1 MNSPI
6 TLDAATP
13 VLAQFAPLYKK
24 RAPVYQVEML
34 NQLHA
39 VWQGP
44 HDTLLDVGGGTGL
57 MAQAMQTLMPI
68 GKVTAIDVVDRYFAG
83 LSVDTQVYDGTH
95 MPFADGSFSAATIN
109 NVMHHIPVES
119 RHIVMREIRRVVTGP
134 VYIKDH
140 LPISRIDHA
149 KLAILDFL
157 GNIPFGG
164 MVKADYLERS
174 EWDALAH
181 AGRYRIA
188 AEISGQ
194 YRNGPMAML
203 FPNRLEVTM
212 RLDPT

>member
-1 MNSPI
+1 MTRPI
-6 TLDAATP
+6 TLETATP
-13 VLAQFAPLYKK
+13 ILAQFAPLYTK

-34 NQLHA
+34 NRLQELWA
-39 VWQGP
+39 GP
-44 HDTLLDVGGGTGL
+44 HATLLDVGGGTGL
-57 MAQAMQTLMPI
+57 MAHAMQNLLPV
-68 GKVTAIDVVDRYFAG
+68 GKVTAVDVVDRYFEG
-83 LSVDTQVYDGTH
+83 LSVDTQVYDGTRL
-95 MPFADGSFSAATIN
+95 PFADGSFCAATIN

-119 RHIVMREIRRVVTGP
+119 RYMVIREIRRVVAGP

-140 LPISRIDHA
+140 LPASKIDHA

-194 YRNGPMAML
+194 YRSGPMAML
-203 FPNRLEVTM
+203 FPNRLEITM
-212 RLDPT
+212 RLDPA